1 MKHFGS
7 TSGLTVLAEDQATPA
22 NGMVAYVTSSYN
34 SGYQNGD
41 IKLAALANSATA
53 DRSVNNKP
61 LTQYGTITATPV
73 ATGADVVG
81 YSGFLP
87 SNYLEQ
93 PYNPDLPM
101 LSTEPFV
108 AMGWVKQAFTAT
120 QVLVDRGPEL
130 TGQKRSVA
138 LVANKIQFTGYAA
151 NVTSNGSVTS
161 NVWTHFACVYDGAGN
176 AKIYLNGALD
186 KSATVSWNDI
196 STEPVMRIG
205 LDTNG
210 TLQANSSLALFRISA
225 TAPTADQI
233 AKIYN
238 DEKLLFQP
246 NAKATLDGTSDA
258 VTALAHDPET
268 DLLHVGTSQS
278 RSVFY
283 GLRRINQTGNAV
295 TTAISAVD
303 GLISEQ

>member
-1 MKHFGS
+1 MLHHPNYTDQSEGMS
-7 TSGLTVLAEDQATPA
+7 TLT
-22 NGMVAYVTSSYN
+22 TSSYN
-34 SGYQNGD
+34 TGWMPGD

-53 DRSVNNKP
+53 DRSVNNNP
-61 LTQYGTITATPV
+61 LTQYGTITAAPV

-81 YSGFLP
+81 YSGFSS

-93 PYNPDLPM
+93 PYNADLNFG
-101 LSTEPFV
+101 TGDFCV
-108 AMGWVKQAFTAT
+108 MGWVEGFRSNYNCFLHRTSDKSSSSGFRFMDNGSGQI
-120 QVLVDRGPEL
+120 LV
-130 TGQKRSVA
+130 
-138 LVANKIQFTGYAA
+138 TGYGG
-151 NVTSNGSVTS
+151 TLSG
-161 NVWTHFACVYDGAGN
+161 GAYPTNDWFHGCFVRTGGVGY
-176 AKIYLNGALD
+176 IYLNGTLVASGTWAASVTD
-186 KSATVSWNDI
+186 VDATVAVGGYWTSNQLI
-196 STEPVMRIG
+196 
-205 LDTNG
+205 
-210 TLQANSSLALFRISA
+210 ANSPPLALLRISA

-233 AKIYN
+233 AKIYE